1 MKTPDILKGVLLG
14 IALLLATS
22 AFATEKGT
30 LTITGPVTL
39 DGTQL
44 KAGTYTVQWDGNG
57 PNVQLNIL
65 RGKSVVAATHAHMV
79 DTGRA
84 PEESGYTFT
93 NEGNGTSSISEI
105 RLHGKKYVLE
115 IGSDTAPETA
125 STTK

>member
-1 MKTPDILKGVLLG
+1 MKTPNILKGLLLG

-39 DGTQL
+39 GGTQL
-44 KAGTYTVQWDGNG
+44 KVGTYTVEWDGNG

-65 RGKSVVAATHAHMV
+65 RGKSVVAAIPAHMV

-84 PEESGYTFT
+84 TEESGYTFT
-93 NEGNGTSSISEI
+93 NEANGTSSVSEI

-115 IGSDTAPETA
+115 IGNDSGPETA

>member
-1 MKTPDILKGVLLG
+1 MKTPNILKGVLLG

-22 AFATEKGT
+22 AFATEKGA
-30 LTITGPVTL
+30 LTITDPITL
-39 DGTQL
+39 GGTQL

-65 RGKSVVAATHAHMV
+65 RGKSVVAATPAHMV

-84 PEESGYTFT
+84 PAVSGYSFT
-93 NEGNGTSSISEI
+93 NEANSTPSLSEI

-115 IGSDTAPETA
+115 IGGDAAPETA
-125 STTK
+125 STSK